1 MYAFRLIFVLSVC
14 CCYGVSIND
23 DDDDD
28 DDDNELRNYSANLQ
42 SVTEDTDAV
51 QYWVSKESQ
60 YL

>member
-14 CCYGVSIND
+14 CCYGVSIN
-23 DDDDD
+23 DDDD